1 MPGALKTRKEPIMVI
16 ALFLGGLIV
25 GLALLAVLAIIVIA
39 VIMYFAGLYNRLVT
53 FKNNIDR
60 SFSNIDVLLKQR
72 HDELP
77 KLIETCKGYMQYEQ
91 KTLQA
96 VTEARTAFMRA
107 TTPAEKAQADNLVS
121 GALKTLFAVAEK
133 YPDLKANTNFMQLQG
148 RITELETK
156 IAAQRSAYNEDVNA
170 FNIRIAQIPA
180 NLVAGFMGLQPH
192 ALFQVAE
199 ADREDVK
206 ISFT

>member
-1 MPGALKTRKEPIMVI
+1 MIFTGVI
-16 ALFLGGLIV
+16 IAVVLVLLLIV
-25 GLALLAVLAIIVIA
+25 GGIVA
-39 VIMYFAGLYNRLVT
+39 YFVGIYNNLVNL
-53 FKNNIDR
+53 KNDIDR

-77 KLIETCKGYMQYEQ
+77 KLIDTCKGYMQYEQ

-96 VTEARTAFMRA
+96 VTEARTAYLRA
-107 TTPAEKAQADNLVS
+107 TTPTEKTQADNMVS

-148 RITELETK
+148 RITELEEK
-156 IAAQRSAYNEDVNA
+156 IARQRNRYNEDVNV

-180 NLVAGFMGLQPH
+180 NFVAGFMGLQPH

-199 ADREDVK
+199 TDREDVK
-206 ISFT
+206 VSFT

>member
-1 MPGALKTRKEPIMVI
+1 MV
-16 ALFLGGLIV
+16 LSFV
-25 GLALLAVLAIIVIA
+25 VLAILVVFIITVIA
-39 VIMYFAGLYNRLVT
+39 VILYFVGLYNKLVA

-107 TTPAEKAQADNLVS
+107 NTPAEKAQADNLVS
-121 GALKTLFAVAEK
+121 GALKSLFAVAEK

-148 RITELETK
+148 RITDLETK
-156 IAAQRSAYNEDVNA
+156 IAAQRAAYNEDVNA

-180 NLVAGFMGLQPH
+180 SLVAGFMGLQPH

-206 ISFT
+206 VSFN